1 MLKKK
6 LHAHCDNYIREK
18 LKVLEKRKKE
28 LKLALESEDKS
39 SAGDKHETGRAM
51 IQIEREKLGKQ
62 ISLNEQVFK
71 KLISFEKNI
80 NTDVVCL
87 GSIVITDNL
96 NYYLS
101 IPAGFLKI
109 ESKMYY
115 FVSPISPIGMLL
127 LGKKI
132 KDQIYFNKRTSK
144 ILEIK

>member
-18 LKVLEKRKKE
+18 LKVLERRKKE
-28 LKLALESEDKS
+28 LKLALDSEDKS
-39 SAGDKHETGRAM
+39 SAGDKHEIGRAM

-132 KDQIYFNKRTSK
+132 KDQIYFNKKTSK

>member
-18 LKVLEKRKKE
+18 LKVLERRKKE
-28 LKLALESEDKS
+28 LKLALDSEDKS

>member
-1 MLKKK
+1 MPKKK
-6 LHAHCDNYIREK
+6 LHTHCNNYIQEK
-18 LKVLEKRKKE
+18 LKLLEKRKVE
-28 LKLALESEDKS
+28 LKIALESEDKS

-62 ISLNEQVFK
+62 ILLNEDVIK
-71 KLISFEKNI
+71 KLISFEENI
-80 NTDVVCL
+80 KTDFVSL
-87 GSIVITDNL
+87 GSIVVTDNL

>member
-80 NTDVVCL
+80 NTDIVCL

-132 KDQIYFNKRTSK
+132 KDQIYFNKKTSK

>member
-6 LHAHCDNYIREK
+6 LHSHCDNYIREK

-51 IQIEREKLGKQ
+51 IQIEREKLRKQ

>member
-18 LKVLEKRKKE
+18 LKVLERRKKE
-28 LKLALESEDKS
+28 LKLALDSEDKS
-39 SAGDKHETGRAM
+39 SAGDKYETGRAM

>member
-18 LKVLEKRKKE
+18 LKVLERRKKE
-28 LKLALESEDKS
+28 LKLALDSEDKS
-39 SAGDKHETGRAM
+39 SAGDKHEIGRAM

-62 ISLNEQVFK
+62 ILLNEQVFK
-71 KLISFEKNI
+71 KLILFEKNI

>member
-1 MLKKK
+1 MPKKK
-6 LHAHCDNYIREK
+6 LHTHCNNYIQEK
-18 LKVLEKRKKE
+18 LKLLEKRKVE
-28 LKLALESEDKS
+28 LKIALESEDKS

-62 ISLNEQVFK
+62 ILLNEDVIK
-71 KLISFEKNI
+71 KLISFEENI
-80 NTDVVCL
+80 KTDFVSL
-87 GSIVITDNL
+87 GSIVVTDNL

-109 ESKMYY
+109 EAKTYY
-115 FVSPISPIGMLL
+115 CVSPISPIGMLL

>member
-1 MLKKK
+1 MPKKK
-6 LHAHCDNYIREK
+6 LHTHCNNYIQEK
-18 LKVLEKRKKE
+18 LKLLEKRKVE
-28 LKLALESEDKS
+28 LKIALESEDKS

-62 ISLNEQVFK
+62 ILLNEDVIK
-71 KLISFEKNI
+71 KLISFEENI
-80 NTDVVCL
+80 KTDFVSL
-87 GSIVITDNL
+87 GSIVVTDNL

-109 ESKMYY
+109 ESKTYY
-115 FVSPISPIGMLL
+115 CVSPISPIGSLL

>member
-18 LKVLEKRKKE
+18 LKVLERRKKE
-28 LKLALESEDKS
+28 LKLALDSEDKS
-39 SAGDKHETGRAM
+39 SAGDKHEIGRAM

>member
-6 LHAHCDNYIREK
+6 LHAHCDNYIQEK

-39 SAGDKHETGRAM
+39 SVGDKHETGRAM
-51 IQIEREKLGKQ
+51 IQIEREKLRKQ

>member
-132 KDQIYFNKRTSK
+132 KDQIYFNKKTIK